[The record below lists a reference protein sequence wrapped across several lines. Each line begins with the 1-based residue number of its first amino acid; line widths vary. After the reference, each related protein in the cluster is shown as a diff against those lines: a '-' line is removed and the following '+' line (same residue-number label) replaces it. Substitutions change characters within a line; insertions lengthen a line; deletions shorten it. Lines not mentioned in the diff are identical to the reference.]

1 MPENIGPGVM
11 IKGTYRLEEKIGNS
25 HLGEIYLGTRDGGE
39 PVTVEILAGS
49 MTSDEETVTR
59 FLQEVE
65 ILSSLRHP
73 SLLAAIEAGQ
83 DTDTYFLVT
92 AYEHGMVSLNEYL
105 AQHKALEPAQALGFM
120 ESIAGALEYTWSEG
134 KILHRDIK
142 PQNIYITADGQARLG
157 GFAIAKSS
165 ESQSMGLTGVGFTI
179 GTPEYMSPEQIRTPD
194 DLDFRSDLYSLGVV
208 LYECLVGELPFVEQ
222 APLLLMQKHMD
233 EEPQPLI
240 ERTSR
245 VSPQVSALVDRML
258 AKDRDDRYESWG
270 ALISALQVAASGRTR
285 QTKTPK
291 PQTKRTVNTA
301 QKGANS
307 QQHISERVIKVSQ
320 RATKIHFPWNR
331 V

>member
-1 MPENIGPGVM
+1 M

-120 ESIAGALEYTWSEG
+120 ESIAG
-134 KILHRDIK
+134 
-142 PQNIYITADGQARLG
+142 
-157 GFAIAKSS
+157 
-165 ESQSMGLTGVGFTI
+165 
-179 GTPEYMSPEQIRTPD
+179 
-194 DLDFRSDLYSLGVV
+194 RSRIH
-208 LYECLVGELPFVEQ
+208 LVGGKNSSPGHQ
-222 APLLLMQKHMD
+222 A
-233 EEPQPLI
+233 
-240 ERTSR
+240 
-245 VSPQVSALVDRML
+245 
-258 AKDRDDRYESWG
+258 
-270 ALISALQVAASGRTR
+270 
-285 QTKTPK
+285 
-291 PQTKRTVNTA
+291 
-301 QKGANS
+301 
-307 QQHISERVIKVSQ
+307 SEYLHHRR
-320 RATKIHFPWNR
+320 RAG
-331 V
+331 